1 MKRGIINEE
10 QATVALLPYVI
21 SASLG
26 TRVCYRRALAK
37 NVAQKRLAV
46 AAHRCAC
53 ARVTFTLKGAS
64 VMHRGGVRRWGTLV
78 VVADRV

>member
-1 MKRGIINEE
+1 MARAMKELRNLAMGSTAAPQHRSRMKRGISNEE

-37 NVAQKRLAV
+37 NVAQKRHAV

-53 ARVTFTLKGAS
+53 ARVLS
-64 VMHRGGVRRWGTLV
+64 L
-78 VVADRV
+78 